1 MTEPAQRDPQFEEL
15 TRQDIEDILS
25 VTRALAA
32 PFDLSTLLTEV
43 SAAARRVLHAERSS
57 VWLYDRAAQELVL
70 KVAEGLDH
78 VRVPVGTGL
87 LGACVRDR
95 MPINVPD
102 CYADPR
108 FDPAMDRRTGFHTRC
123 SLTVPLIDHEGT
135 LIGAM
140 QLLNRHGGVFRD
152 QHIAL
157 AQALAAQ
164 CAMALSR
171 VQMMEAMVQ
180 GQKLQHELEL
190 ARAVQMSTLPAT
202 MPAVDGYD
210 VFGCFRPADLTG
222 GDTFDLALVDR
233 GLLILLADATGH
245 GIAPALDVTQMH
257 AMLRMALRMGADL
270 DTATLQVNNQL
281 AQTLPEDRFITAFI
295 GLLDWGAHRLTF
307 HSAGQAPLLLYR
319 ARGEC
324 EWLAPTS
331 FPLAAMPLQQLR
343 PHVVQAMEPG
353 DILAVLSDGV
363 YEYHDAAGEQFGKER
378 VGAIVAAHAGE
389 SAERLAARILEAVA
403 AHAGAAPQE
412 DDITVVI
419 VKRLPAAATRRDFER
434 RIGAIAEMVEFT
446 AAFARAHGLPSDLLN
461 TVDFVIEELFTNMV
475 KYSTMSRARVT
486 VSLAPIDRGIEVE
499 MVDYDVD
506 RFDVTLASDADVA
519 RPAQE
524 RTPGGL
530 GLHLIRR
537 MVDTIEYRYDSGQRE
552 SRTVFRKTKPP

>member
-1 MTEPAQRDPQFEEL
+1 MTQPPERDTHFGDL
-15 TRQDIEDILS
+15 TRQDIEDILA

-32 PFDLSTLLTEV
+32 PFDLSTLLAEV

-57 VWLYDRAAQELVL
+57 VWLYDPAAQDLVL
-70 KVAEGLDH
+70 KVANDLDN
-78 VRVPVGTGL
+78 VRVPMGAGL

-95 MPINVPD
+95 VPINVPD

-123 SLTVPLIDHEGT
+123 SLTVPLIDHEGS

-140 QLLNRHGGVFRD
+140 QLLNRNDGVFREED
-152 QHIAL
+152 VAL

-171 VQMMEAMVQ
+171 VQMMEAMLQ
-180 GQKLQHELEL
+180 GQKLQRELEL
-190 ARAVQMSTLPAT
+190 ARAVQMSTLPAA
-202 MPAVDGYD
+202 MPVVEGYD

-222 GDTFDLALVDR
+222 GDTFDLALLDR
-233 GLLILLADATGH
+233 GLLVLLADATGH

-281 AQTLPEDRFITAFI
+281 AQTLPENRFITAFI
-295 GLLDWGAHRLTF
+295 GLLDWRTHQLAF

-319 ARGEC
+319 AAGRC
-324 EWLAPTS
+324 DWLDPTS
-331 FPLAAMPLQQLR
+331 FPLAAMPLQKLR
-343 PHVVQAMEPG
+343 PHVVQTMEPG
-353 DILAVLSDGV
+353 DVLAVLSDGV
-363 YEYHDAAGEQFGKER
+363 YEYHDAQGVQFGAER
-378 VGAIVAAHAGE
+378 VGALIAAHAGE
-389 SAERLAARILEAVA
+389 SAQRVAERILEAVA
-403 AHAGAAPQE
+403 VHAGAAPQE

-419 VKRLPAAATRRDFER
+419 VKRLPAAVVRRDFTR
-434 RIGAIAEMVEFT
+434 RIDALKDIFEFT
-446 AAFARAHGLPSDLLN
+446 SSFAEANALAPGLLA

-475 KYSTMSRARVT
+475 KYSIMSAAGVT

-499 MVDYDVD
+499 LVDYDVD
-506 RFDVTLASDADVA
+506 RFDVTLAPDADVGL
-519 RPAQE
+519 PAE
-524 RTPGGL
+524 DRTPGGL

-537 MVDTIEYRYDSGQRE
+537 MVDSIEYRYDDA
-552 SRTVFRKTKPP
+552 SRVGRTLFRKTDPP